1 MSFSVSLSSI
11 SQSTIVNTVAYRA
24 IALDFQ
30 LWAST
35 RTEIQRLHLEHFSTL
50 LHASKYKRFNVKN
63 RFAKMGVVRKLL
75 FVMQTS
81 LYSYDMFAQ
90 LLDALKIV
98 AQVHFTADDAIKPI
112 VSYLAANLHEGKS
125 LSSFDGMISQRWDV
139 S

>member
-1 MSFSVSLSSI
+1 MSLSRI
-11 SQSTIVNTVAYRA
+11 SQSAIVNTVAYRA

-50 LHASKYKRFNVKN
+50 LHTSKYKRFNVKN

-81 LYSYDMFAQ
+81 LYSYDMFSQ

-98 AQVHFTADDAIKPI
+98 AQVHFTADDAIKPV

-125 LSSFDGMISQRWDV
+125 LSLLYATTSKRWDA

>member
-1 MSFSVSLSSI
+1 MLSSI

-35 RTEIQRLHLEHFSTL
+35 RAEIQRLHLEHFSTL
-50 LHASKYKRFNVKN
+50 LHTSKHKRFNVKN

-81 LYSYDMFAQ
+81 LYSFDMFPQ

-112 VSYLAANLHEGKS
+112 VSYLAANLHEGEW
-125 LSSFDGMISQRWDV
+125 LPFV
-139 S
+139 

>member
-1 MSFSVSLSSI
+1 MLLSSI

-35 RTEIQRLHLEHFSTL
+35 RTEIQRLHLEHFTTL
-50 LHASKYKRFNVKN
+50 LHTSKYKRFNVKN
-63 RFAKMGVVRKLL
+63 RFAKTGIVRKLL

-81 LYSYDMFAQ
+81 LYSYDMFSQ
-90 LLDALKIV
+90 LLDALRIV
-98 AQVHFTADDAIKPI
+98 AQVQFTADEAIKPI

-125 LSSFDGMISQRWDV
+125 VTVSSALQALNGGA
-139 S
+139 

>member
-1 MSFSVSLSSI
+1 MSLSRI

-35 RTEIQRLHLEHFSTL
+35 RTEIQTLHLEHFSTL
-50 LHASKYKRFNVKN
+50 LHTSKYKRFNVKN

-81 LYSYDMFAQ
+81 LYSYDMFSQ

-125 LSSFDGMISQRWDV
+125 LSLFDATTSKCWNA